1 MKGKFMKH
9 IKKEFCLLLFI
20 SFILNLNV
28 KAVSK
33 WDVKRENLENT
44 TSGIKSEFIKETDT
58 LIYTI
63 PEEYDKKGIYINISE
78 DISKITGGKYVPGD
92 SKPFT
97 IKIVNNSKYTYN
109 YLKNSFKVVTDDMSK
124 IGDSNSY
131 YSYNSIGLTNGIY
144 IKDSK
149 SFDGQQIAAEWSI
162 KRTLNDA
169 IKKLYLFSPNIKKE
183 KINNVWKYVYYFAD
197 GTNCNFGLGWRANIC
212 KQMLTDEV
220 LDREIKDQGYAN
232 GILDLNKYYLNYYN
246 KLFKTNAKTLEE
258 LPDKAIY
265 GYANSTSEYL
275 GGILNGNFYANNET
289 NSEVSE
295 LGYNWFYNK
304 GLGLY
309 PIYDENGNELNA
321 KNTKDKNFY
330 IGNYM
335 RNESPITEN
344 VVSKDFAII
353 ESKSEYSLTPI
364 MMLID
369 FNYVVNAHSNME
381 FGFNIKFELTRENTY
396 GKLIVNYI
404 DNDGN
409 KLIDSI
415 ISEEEVDTSYKT
427 EQKEFTGFEFLK
439 VEGNTEGK
447 YIDGVIEVTY
457 IYKKIPTEVV
467 ITNDGE
473 YDDDILPPHTETEI
487 EFSNIIMYIEN
498 NKKRKNKLAI

>member
-1 MKGKFMKH
+1 
-9 IKKEFCLLLFI
+9 
-20 SFILNLNV
+20 
-28 KAVSK
+28 
-33 WDVKRENLENT
+33 
-44 TSGIKSEFIKETDT
+44 
-58 LIYTI
+58 
-63 PEEYDKKGIYINISE
+63 
-78 DISKITGGKYVPGD
+78 
-92 SKPFT
+92 
-97 IKIVNNSKYTYN
+97 
-109 YLKNSFKVVTDDMSK
+109 
-124 IGDSNSY
+124 
-131 YSYNSIGLTNGIY
+131 
-144 IKDSK
+144 
-149 SFDGQQIAAEWSI
+149 
-162 KRTLNDA
+162 
-169 IKKLYLFSPNIKKE
+169 
-183 KINNVWKYVYYFAD
+183 
-197 GTNCNFGLGWRANIC
+197 
-212 KQMLTDEV
+212 
-220 LDREIKDQGYAN
+220 
-232 GILDLNKYYLNYYN
+232 
-246 KLFKTNAKTLEE
+246 
-258 LPDKAIY
+258 
-265 GYANSTSEYL
+265 
-275 GGILNGNFYANNET
+275 
-289 NSEVSE
+289 
-295 LGYNWFYNK
+295 
-304 GLGLY
+304 
-309 PIYDENGNELNA
+309 
-321 KNTKDKNFY
+321 
-330 IGNYM
+330 M